1 MARSWK
7 LKAESQKE
15 NKNKP
20 RLKQQPEHQD
30 CEEIKTSTRLN
41 WAEEQRGNGNPHRV
55 YAMLARR
62 VS

>member
-41 WAEEQRGNGNPHRV
+41 
-55 YAMLARR
+55 
-62 VS
+62 